1 MRLLRVGDLGSE
13 KPAVLSPGDE
23 GTAVLVDSVTADFD
37 AAFFADDG
45 LSRLRVAIEGPAEL
59 PLVELA
65 AARIGAPI
73 ARPGKIVCV
82 GLNYEDHARETGVD
96 LPDEPPLFM
105 KAPNTVVGPND
116 EVLIPPGSVKTDWE
130 IELAVVI
137 GRVVRRESP
146 EQARSA
152 IAGYAISNDVSER
165 HYQLERGGQ
174 WDKGKSCDTFNPLG
188 PWLVTS
194 DELDEP
200 LELGMHL
207 TVNGEVLQESNTSN
221 LAVDVPGLVSYIS
234 TFMTLE
240 PGDMV
245 NTGTPGGVGLGLDPP
260 RYLRDGD
267 VMELGID
274 GLGTQ
279 RQVARAA
286 EEQE

>member
-1 MRLLRVGDLGSE
+1 MRLLRVGDPGSE
-13 KPAVLSPGDE
+13 RPAVLRPSDD
-23 GTAVLVDSVTADFD
+23 GTAFLVDSVTGDFD
-37 AAFFADDG
+37 ARFFADDG
-45 LSRLRVAIEGPAEL
+45 LSRLRVAMEDPTAL
-59 PLVELA
+59 PVVDLA
-65 AARIGAPI
+65 ASRIGAPI

-137 GRVVRRESP
+137 GRIVRRESP
-146 EQARSA
+146 EQSRSA
-152 IAGYAISNDVSER
+152 IAGYAISNDISER

-188 PWLVTS
+188 PWLVTP
-194 DELDEP
+194 DEFDEP
-200 LELGMHL
+200 LELEMRL
-207 TVNGEVLQESNTSN
+207 TVNGEVLQASNTSN

-240 PGDMV
+240 PGDML

-260 RYLRDGD
+260 RYLQEGD

-274 GLGTQ
+274 GLGAQ
-279 RQVARAA
+279 RQVCRSV
-286 EEQE
+286 EERE